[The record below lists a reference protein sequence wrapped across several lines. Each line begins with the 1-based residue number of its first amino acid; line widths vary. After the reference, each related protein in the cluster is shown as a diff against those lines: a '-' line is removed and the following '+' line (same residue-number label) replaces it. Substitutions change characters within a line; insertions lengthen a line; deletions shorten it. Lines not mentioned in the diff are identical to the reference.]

1 MQVHA
6 ISLVLSLVGVT
17 FIIRPSILF
26 GIYGQTKSVETS
38 SRFIVGISLAILS
51 AISAGSTFVFIKK
64 LTQQSIHF
72 VVIIF
77 YYTIVGLGLSL
88 FVSILLYAFVPS
100 SSLAVTT
107 SFTRLPKSL
116 VLNDI
121 SLAFLAG
128 AISFVGHV
136 SFTLAIA
143 RENANNIAILRTTD
157 ILLAF
162 ALDYFVSD
170 LVPNP
175 LTLAGGAL
183 VLLSV
188 LVIFMHKIYLYRRDR
203 SEDYENNNEAVFRI

>member
-1 MQVHA
+1 M
-6 ISLVLSLVGVT
+6 GVT

-38 SRFIVGISLAILS
+38 SRFIIGISLAVLS

-77 YYTIVGLGLSL
+77 YYTIVGLALSL
-88 FVSILLYAFVPS
+88 AVSILLYAFAPS
-100 SSLAVTT
+100 FGATT
-107 SFTRLPKSL
+107 SLTKLPKSL

-162 ALDYFVSD
+162 ALDYFVSE

-188 LVIFMHKIYLYRRDR
+188 LVIFTHKIYLYRRDR
-203 SEDYENNNEAVFRI
+203 SENYEDNNNEAVFRI